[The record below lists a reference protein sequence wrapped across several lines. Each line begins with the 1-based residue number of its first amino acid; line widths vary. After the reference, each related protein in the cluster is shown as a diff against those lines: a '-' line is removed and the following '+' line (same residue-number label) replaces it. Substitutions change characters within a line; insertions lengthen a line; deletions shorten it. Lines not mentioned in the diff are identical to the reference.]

1 MTAGQSPWDRG
12 HSPWDSQWDGT
23 GWPPGG
29 HYRASDA
36 DRDRVIN
43 VLKTAFTEGRLTK
56 DEYDTR
62 VGQVFSARTY
72 ADLGAVTGD
81 LPVPRA
87 PLVPRQDPNGLPR
100 RPPRP
105 ASARTNSLARS
116 ALILGIVQILFPPLA
131 IGAVVA
137 GAKARRQI
145 RQTGEAGYDR
155 ATWGLV
161 LGWIGVMMLII
172 SLTAGSNGLF

>member
-1 MTAGQSPWDRG
+1 MMAG
-12 HSPWDSQWDGT
+12 HNPWDSSWDNQWDGT
-23 GWPPGG
+23 GRPPGG

-36 DRDRVIN
+36 DRDRAIN

-72 ADLGAVTGD
+72 ADLGAVTSD

-87 PLVPRQDPNGLPR
+87 PLAPRQDPYALPH

-105 ASARTNSLARS
+105 TPARANSLAKA
-116 ALILGIVQILFPPLA
+116 ALILGIMQVFLFPLGIAA
-131 IGAVVA
+131 IVA

-145 RQTGEAGYDR
+145 RQTGEAGYNQ
-155 ATWGLV
+155 ATLGLA
-161 LGWIGVMMLII
+161 LGWIGVTIFFIAMIAGL
-172 SLTAGSNGLF
+172 GSN

>member
-1 MTAGQSPWDRG
+1 MTAGQSPWDSG

-23 GWPPGG
+23 GRPPGG

-72 ADLGAVTGD
+72 ADLGAVTSD

-87 PLVPRQDPNGLPR
+87 PLVPRQDPYALPR
-100 RPPRP
+100 HPPRP
-105 ASARTNSLARS
+105 APTRTNSLARS
-116 ALILGIVQILFPPLA
+116 ALILGIMQVLLPPLGIAA
-131 IGAVVA
+131 IVA
-137 GAKARRQI
+137 GTKARRQI
-145 RQTGEAGYDR
+145 RQTGEAGYDW

-161 LGWIGVMMLII
+161 FGWIGVTIFFIAML
-172 SLTAGSNGLF
+172 SGLGPN

>member
-1 MTAGQSPWDRG
+1 MTAGQSPWDSG

-36 DRDRVIN
+36 DRDRVIG

-72 ADLGAVTGD
+72 ADLGAVTSD
-81 LPVPRA
+81 LPVPRVPMA
-87 PLVPRQDPNGLPR
+87 PRLDAYALPR
-100 RPPRP
+100 HSTRP
-105 ASARTNSLARS
+105 APAGTNSLARS
-116 ALILGIVQILFPPLA
+116 ALILGIVQVLFPPLA

-137 GAKARRQI
+137 GTKARRQI

-155 ATWGLV
+155 ATWGLI
-161 LGWIGVMMLII
+161 LGWIGVTMLII
-172 SLTAGSNGLF
+172 SLTVGSN

>member
-1 MTAGQSPWDRG
+1 MMAG
-12 HSPWDSQWDGT
+12 HNPWDSSWDNQWDGT
-23 GWPPGG
+23 GRPPGG

-36 DRDRVIN
+36 DRDRAIN

-62 VGQVFSARTY
+62 VGQVFAARTY

-87 PLVPRQDPNGLPR
+87 PLVPRQDPYALPR
-100 RPPRP
+100 HPPRP
-105 ASARTNSLARS
+105 APARTNSLARS
-116 ALILGIVQILFPPLA
+116 ALILGIVQIFFLPLGVAA
-131 IGAVVA
+131 IVA

-145 RQTGEAGYDR
+145 RETGEAGYNR
-155 ATWGLV
+155 ATLGMA
-161 LGWIGVMMLII
+161 LGWMGVTIFFIAMI
-172 SLTAGSNGLF
+172 AGLGSY